1 MLDPDG
7 VQAHHPN
14 CCPPPFFLY
23 STSYTNKI
31 VIDAC
36 LTCAQRV
43 LVLTT
48 SFVCFLFLFCF
59 WRGFGSNGVALY
71 VTGIT
76 LSTVSGAMGNIV
88 GSISSGLRE
97 DGTAT
102 DRGRRNKGGRGGDG
116 DGPVTYVVVCFGSWH
131 WPDLARVVAEDLLC
145 FPSHHPSLSLS
156 LSFAVLTP

>member
-1 MLDPDG
+1 M
-7 VQAHHPN
+7 
-14 CCPPPFFLY
+14 
-23 STSYTNKI
+23 
-31 VIDAC
+31 
-36 LTCAQRV
+36 
-43 LVLTT
+43 
-48 SFVCFLFLFCF
+48 
-59 WRGFGSNGVALY
+59 GSHY

-156 LSFAVLTP
+156 LFRCLNTLKQWHALPV